1 MRIGIIGSGN
11 IGGTLTRRFTT
22 LGHEVT
28 VANSRGPESLAGLAA
43 ETGAHPGTVQAA
55 AEDSDVVVLAVP
67 VRAVRDL
74 PGEVF
79 RGKVVIDA
87 SNYYPQRDGLIPD
100 IADRSV
106 TSSRWTAEVLDGAT
120 VVKAFNNIV
129 AQHLRDEGRPVG
141 DDRRIA
147 LPVAADDPGAKQTVM
162 GLVSELGFD
171 PVDAGTLDQSWRQQP
186 DTPVYATDH
195 DAEGVRAGLAS
206 ARP

>member
-1 MRIGIIGSGN
+1 MRIGIIGSGKV
-11 IGGTLTRRFTT
+11 GGTLARRFST

-74 PGEVF
+74 PAEVF
-79 RGKVVIDA
+79 RGKVVVDVN
-87 SNYYPQRDGLIPD
+87 NYYPQRDGLIPD

-106 TSSRWTAEVLDGAT
+106 TSSRWTADVLDGAT
-120 VVKAFNNIV
+120 VVKAFNNIL

-147 LPVAADDPGAKQTVM
+147 LPVAADDPDAKQTVM

>member
-1 MRIGIIGSGN
+1 MRIGIIGAGN
-11 IGGTLTRRFTT
+11 VGGTLTRRFTR

-28 VANSRGPESLAGLAA
+28 VANSRGPESLVDLAA
-43 ETGAHPGTVQAA
+43 ETGAHAGTVETA

-74 PGEVF
+74 PASAF
-79 RGKVVIDA
+79 RGKVVVDV

-120 VVKAFNNIV
+120 VVKAFNNII

-147 LPVAADDPGAKQTVM
+147 LPVAADDPDAKQTVM